1 MAIYK
6 GDKKIIA
13 LYKGDKKI
21 IKRYKGTQVVYDV
34 TNSGGGE
41 DIECSDNTLNI
52 TYNGNSIDFI
62 FAKYYSD
69 KETYKADSTNSIDN
83 GDGTYTYSA
92 DLTVNA
98 GISYTFENCTN
109 LIRVDCFP
117 STTSTS
123 KYAMNCF
130 YGCSRLEY
138 ANVKD
143 IVTSNMTDI
152 SSMFFA
158 CQSLKELDLSG
169 WDVSNVTKCKMLF
182 MNCSNLETVNLSGWE
197 LNSIGDNYA
206 NDYGYMFNGCTSLKK
221 IILGEIS
228 QEAYNWWKTKVI
240 DDYGWT
246 NVTIE
251 YTII

>member
-21 IKRYKGTQVVYDV
+21 VKRYKGTQVVYDV
-34 TNSGGGE
+34 TNSGGG
-41 DIECSDNTLNI
+41 DVSNCNDNTLNF
-52 TYNGNSIDFI
+52 TYEGSSLDVT

-69 KETYKADSTNSIDN
+69 KETYRADSSNSIDN

-92 DLTVNA
+92 DLSVNA
-98 GISYTFENCTN
+98 GICYTFENCTN
-109 LIRVDCFP
+109 LLRVDCFP
-117 STTSTS
+117 KTTSTS

-130 YGCSRLEY
+130 YGCSKLEY

-143 IVTSNMTDI
+143 IVTSNITDI

-158 CQSLKELDLSG
+158 CQNLKEVDLSG

-246 NVTIE
+246 DVTIE

>member
-6 GDKKIIA
+6 GDKKVIA

-41 DIECSDNTLNI
+41 VSNCNDNTLNF
-52 TYNGNSIDFI
+52 TYEGSSLDVT

-69 KETYKADSTNSIDN
+69 KETYRADSSNSIVN

-92 DLTVNA
+92 DLSVNA
-98 GISYTFENCTN
+98 GICYTFENCTN
-109 LIRVDCFP
+109 LLRVDCFP
-117 STTSTS
+117 KTTSTS

-130 YGCSRLEY
+130 YGCSKLEY

-143 IVTSNMTDI
+143 IVTSNITDI

-158 CQSLKELDLSG
+158 CQNLKEVDLSG